1 MTSCSVTESQYLV
14 CIYNL
19 IHEVMD
25 MLMAKKLLS
34 KSNMIIPGI
43 WEQGRIKLHKHLSL
57 IFLLYVWEAKEIF
70 QDVRQTDINT
80 VFQEETEQSHCSHTF
95 HWSQE
100 TQRILRTSGF
110 TLSVFSC
117 LWRVTTLSLG
127 TNHWIW
133 KFTDLG
139 EDKTNQVVTEFGNSL
154 IWGKIKPMR

>member
-19 IHEVMD
+19 IHEVLD
-25 MLMAKKLLS
+25 MLKAKKLLS

-80 VFQEETEQSHCSHTF
+80 VFQEELNKA
-95 HWSQE
+95 
-100 TQRILRTSGF
+100 IAV
-110 TLSVFSC
+110 TLSAGAKRLIESLEPVDLYKHVF
-117 LWRVTTLSLG
+117 LSLESHHRVFRHKPL
-127 TNHWIW
+127 NLEIHW
-133 KFTDLG
+133 
-139 EDKTNQVVTEFGNSL
+139 FG
-154 IWGKIKPMR
+154 RR